1 MPPATLP
8 SSAPRGRE
16 RRPPRGAHPRRA
28 AHLLARAGR
37 VLAAS
42 LDYPETVRSLA
53 DLAVPALADWCVIDV
68 PGEDGLPRA
77 VEVAAADPARAQAL
91 RGLLSGAADAGPY
104 ADAVAEV
111 LATGRPRPATPGG
124 QAPHAAGGGGDAVL
138 PGAPAPRATLVV
150 PLTARGVV
158 VGALTLARTGRR
170 RFGPADVE
178 AAVELGVLAG
188 LAMHNATLYAQAQ
201 RATRMR
207 DEVLGVVAHDL
218 RNPLMAISMYAHV
231 LHESGVTGKQAE
243 WVDVVLRNTE
253 RMNGLIQDLLDI
265 SALDAGRLRVQPA
278 PCAAGPLLAE
288 ALQLLEPQARAAG
301 VRLSARRGGKLPA
314 VVADRD
320 RVLQVLSNLL
330 GNAVKFTPAG
340 GAVEL
345 AAEARGGEVVFT
357 VRDDGPG
364 IGPDDLP
371 RVFDRFWQGTGTRR
385 GGAGLGL
392 AIARGIV
399 ESHGGRIWVEST
411 PGAGSTFSF
420 TLPATERAP
429 AQPAGTLGPGVP
441 AQGRAVRVLLV
452 DDHPSILRGLRA
464 LLGHSPGVAVAGEAE
479 SADEAVLRAAE
490 LAPDVVLMDLNLP
503 GGGLDATRRIVA
515 GRPATKVLIL
525 TAEPDDRCVTAALRA
540 GASGY
545 LRKSADPAALL
556 NALRAVRRGERVL
569 DTGLQGWAAEPADA
583 GAAGLSAEAV
593 QVLTLAA
600 RGYAG
605 PEIAARLGMPAR
617 AAGQLRTRSMRAL
630 GLATRAELVRYA
642 LRAGWLG
649 AGGCQAPAAAPAP
662 QRQEV
667 VPPAS

>member
-1 MPPATLP
+1 MTPATLP
-8 SSAPRGRE
+8 SSARRGRE
-16 RRPPRGAHPRRA
+16 RRPPRSAHPRRA

-37 VLAAS
+37 VLAGS
-42 LDYPETVRSLA
+42 LDFAETVRNLGRLS
-53 DLAVPALADWCVIDV
+53 VPALADWCVIDV
-68 PGEDGLPRA
+68 PGDDGRPRP
-77 VEVAAADPARAQAL
+77 VEVAAADSARIGAL
-91 RGLLSGAADAGPY
+91 RQLLPGVLNSAGLH

-111 LATGRPRPATPGG
+111 LATGRPCLVA
-124 QAPHAAGGGGDAVL
+124 
-138 PGAPAPRATLVV
+138 APAAFTDAAEGEGPAALPPALAPRSSLVV
-150 PLTARGVV
+150 PLTARGAV

-170 RFGPADVE
+170 RFSHADL
-178 AAVELGVLAG
+178 AAAGELGVLAG
-188 LAMHNATLYAQAQ
+188 LAMHNATLYARAQ
-201 RATRMR
+201 RATDTR

-231 LHESGVTGKQAE
+231 LHESGLTPAQAE
-243 WVDVVLRNTE
+243 WLDVVLRNTE

-265 SALDAGRLRVQPA
+265 TALEAGRLRVQPA
-278 PCAAGPLLAE
+278 PCAVGPLLAE
-288 ALQLLEPQARAAG
+288 AVQLLEPQARAAG
-301 VRLSARRGGKLPA
+301 VRLSRPEGEVVPA

-320 RVLQVLSNLL
+320 RVLQVLSNLV

-340 GAVEL
+340 GGVRL
-345 AAEARGGEVVFT
+345 GAAARGGEVVFT

-364 IGPDDLP
+364 IGADDQP
-371 RVFDRFWQGTGTRR
+371 RVFDRFWQGTRR

-399 ESHGGRIWVEST
+399 ESHGGRIWVESA

-420 TLPATERAP
+420 TLPATELP
-429 AQPAGTLGPGVP
+429 PGQPAGTPVP
-441 AQGRAVRVLLV
+441 AAPAEGEAVRVLLV

-479 SADEAVLRAAE
+479 SADEAVRRAAE

-515 GRPATKVLIL
+515 EHPSTRVLIL
-525 TAEPDDRCVTAALRA
+525 TAEPDDRCVTAALQA

-556 NALRAVRRGERVL
+556 SALRAVRRGERAL
-569 DTGLQGWAAEPADA
+569 DTGLQGWVADPADT
-583 GAAGLSAEAV
+583 GAAGLSEEGV
-593 QVLTLAA
+593 QVLALAA

-605 PEIAARLGMPAR
+605 AEIAARLGMTAR

-630 GLATRAELVRYA
+630 GLGSRADLMRHA

-649 AGGCQAPAAAPAP
+649 AGGCQAETAAPPREPESAAP
-662 QRQEV
+662 V
-667 VPPAS
+667 A